1 MRRYEINETLVEME
15 DGQECSK
22 QFVATL
28 TPEEWEEY
36 RDSFNMGIDI
46 DPATVEALDMQAEV
60 NYDSITGVISI
71 PEKDSFAS
79 SMKQFA
85 FALDETGIVFI
96 DTDGS
101 AENIISSVLK
111 DKRIKNPSLPRFL
124 YDFLRTLIDSEPK
137 LMYSIEAQLD
147 AIEANLYADTY
158 DQSLVDTVN
167 EARSHLRDLDD
178 YYEHLQDFVEV
189 LAENE
194 NGFFEN
200 DDTRWFRILYNRIE
214 KIRDK
219 NTTLREQAIQ
229 LLDLYK
235 MNLDIYQN
243 RIMTIFTV
251 ITVIFAPLTLLAGWY
266 GMNFEFM
273 PELKYPYAYPILIC
287 VVAAIV
293 ISLVIF
299 FRKKRLL

>member
-1 MRRYEINETLVEME
+1 MKRYEINETLVEMK
-15 DGQECSK
+15 DGQESSRE
-22 QFVATL
+22 FVVTL
-28 TPEEWEEY
+28 TPDEWQHY
-36 RDSFNMGIDI
+36 RDTFNMGIDI
-46 DPATVEALDMQAEV
+46 DPSTIEALDMQAEV

-71 PEKDSFAS
+71 PEKDTFAS
-79 SMKQFA
+79 SMRQFA

-96 DTDGS
+96 DNDGS
-101 AENIISSVLK
+101 AENIINSVLK
-111 DKRIKNPSLPRFL
+111 DKRIRNPSLARFL
-124 YDFLRTLIDSEPK
+124 YDFLRTLIDHEPK

-147 AIEANLYADTY
+147 DIEANLYADTY

-194 NGFFEN
+194 NGFFPSE
-200 DDTRWFRILYNRIE
+200 DTRWFRILYNRIE

-235 MNLDIYQN
+235 MNLDINQN

-266 GMNFEFM
+266 GMNFKYM
-273 PELKYPYAYPILIC
+273 PELDFPYSYPIFAC

-293 ISLVIF
+293 ITLVIVF
-299 FRKKRLL
+299 KKKKLL